1 MKKTIPSSIY
11 DRIEKNNKNQY
22 YKIGYYDT
30 EKNCFC
36 EVARFRNS
44 YNAASGVNYGLLQ
57 IWAITFDWAGYETQG
72 GYNTCG
78 GYNKPIANLESILY
92 DFKYAIEN
100 NEIVTDCGS
109 FGCSSCGSVLSL
121 LGELKDYLQKQYTVN
136 LFIMDCNG

>member
-1 MKKTIPSSIY
+1 MKNIPNSIY
-11 DRIEKNNKNQY
+11 DRIENNKKNEF
-22 YKIGYYDT
+22 YKIGYYDN
-30 EKNCFC
+30 EKNNFV

-44 YNAASGVNYGLLQ
+44 CNIASGANYGLLQ

-100 NEIVTDCGS
+100 NEIVTACGS
-109 FGCSSCGSVLSL
+109 FECSSCGSVLSL
-121 LGELKDYLQKQYTVN
+121 LGELKDYLQKQYTIK